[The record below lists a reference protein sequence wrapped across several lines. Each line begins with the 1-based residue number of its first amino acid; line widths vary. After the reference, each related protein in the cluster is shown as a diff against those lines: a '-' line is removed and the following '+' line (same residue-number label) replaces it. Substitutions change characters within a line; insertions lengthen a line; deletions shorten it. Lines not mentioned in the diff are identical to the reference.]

1 MRQRLH
7 VNGVSLGL
15 VVPILLAG
23 IGLTGQRRAFADQP
37 VVDKLVLDDTIQPV
51 TSDELQRALA
61 RANSDGAQ
69 ALLIVMDTP
78 GGLLDSMRTMAG
90 AILESRV
97 PVIVYVAPAGARAG
111 SAGFFLLESA
121 DVAAMAPGTNAGAAH
136 PVLELPFVKPDET
149 MNEKI
154 ENDTEAF
161 LRSYVKTRGRNV
173 DAAIEAVKSSH
184 SYTADEALNQH
195 LIDLIAN
202 NENDLLKDLDGK
214 QITRMNGST
223 TTLHVAGAKI
233 VVVKPT
239 LREEVLGWLV
249 NPNLAL
255 LFLIGGALLIYLE
268 FNSPGTIVPGTLG
281 TLMVLL
287 AVFALNLLPIRYT
300 AVLLLLAAMVLL
312 VLEAKVGGHGALAV
326 AGIACLAFGMLTL
339 VAAPVPEMNVSPLMA
354 ICISVAFGAITV
366 FLVRLAV
373 RARMRKAR
381 IGADAMIGCTAT
393 AMEALAPEGHVLV
406 EGEIWRAVANAP
418 VAAGTALNVVG
429 HEQMLLRVEP
439 VMAASQQASKLAS

>member
-7 VNGVSLGL
+7 MNRVSLGL

-136 PVLELPFVKPDET
+136 PVLEFGGQPDAT
-149 MNEKI
+149 MSQKI

>member
-1 MRQRLH
+1 
-7 VNGVSLGL
+7 
-15 VVPILLAG
+15 
-23 IGLTGQRRAFADQP
+23 
-37 VVDKLVLDDTIQPV
+37 
-51 TSDELQRALA
+51 
-61 RANSDGAQ
+61 
-69 ALLIVMDTP
+69 
-78 GGLLDSMRTMAG
+78 
-90 AILESRV
+90 
-97 PVIVYVAPAGARAG
+97 
-111 SAGFFLLESA
+111 
-121 DVAAMAPGTNAGAAH
+121 
-136 PVLELPFVKPDET
+136 
-149 MNEKI
+149 
-154 ENDTEAF
+154 
-161 LRSYVKTRGRNV
+161 RGRNV

-326 AGIACLAFGMLTL
+326 AGIVCLAFGMLTL

-373 RARMRKAR
+373 RARMRKSR
-381 IGADAMIGCTAT
+381 LGVDAMIGSTAT

-418 VAAGTALNVVG
+418 VAAGTALRVVG

-439 VMAASQQASKLAS
+439 VMAASQQASRLAS